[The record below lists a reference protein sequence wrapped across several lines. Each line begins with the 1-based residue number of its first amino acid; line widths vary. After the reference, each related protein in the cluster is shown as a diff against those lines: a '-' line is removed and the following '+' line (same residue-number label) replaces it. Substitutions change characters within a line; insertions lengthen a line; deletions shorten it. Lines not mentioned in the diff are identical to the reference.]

1 MKIYTASVI
10 LLLTILA
17 TGCGHP
23 AQAKPNLVSAS
34 DLAPEAST
42 ADTTNSFWDMPYL
55 EQAFIDATPADRK
68 DGLIAGELGVDG
80 GRKDMIVKLA
90 QEIAADK
97 HGLYDSLLVS
107 HKGKLLFE
115 SYYLRGRV
123 DLPHF
128 Q

>member
-1 MKIYTASVI
+1 
-10 LLLTILA
+10 
-17 TGCGHP
+17 
-23 AQAKPNLVSAS
+23 
-34 DLAPEAST
+34 
-42 ADTTNSFWDMPYL
+42 MPYL

-90 QEIAADK
+90 QEIAAGK
-97 HGLYDSLLVS
+97 HDLYDSLLVS
-107 HKGKLLFE
+107 HKGKPLFE